1 MISTKEKDIY
11 NTAIS
16 NNALGCSFSNYQ
28 YANGLLLKNKLS
40 CVFKMLHILLIMS
53 DDELSFFTNVGPYDN
68 CHFQGKYP
76 NSFL

>member
-1 MISTKEKDIY
+1 MY
-11 NTAIS
+11 NTTIS

-28 YANGLLLKNKLS
+28 YAYGLLLKKKKFS

-53 DDELSFFTNVGPYDN
+53 DDELNFFTNVGPYDN
-68 CHFQGKYP
+68 CHFQGKHP